1 MAEQGWEQDADG
13 NFRLLGNLIVDS
25 TINAGANSV
34 AAMNLSGGSISC
46 TGTTTTE
53 FLTVNVQMGAPAG
66 NIDDFSCDTI
76 EISQEVVLHNGQLSI
91 HDPNK
96 NSKGLGFLYQQDVVT
111 TNDATPTTISTLATY
126 SDSVWGVSAVVTN
139 IKSDA
144 TKGCYIKVD
153 AAFRN
158 DSGVVS
164 AIGVPNFV
172 TNISDNVNYDVSFT
186 ISGTDVLI
194 QVTGDAGETID
205 WQCNAVC
212 SLSN

>member
-13 NFRLLGNLIVDS
+13 NFRLLGNLIVDG
-25 TINAGANSV
+25 TINAGANSIF
-34 AAMNLSGGSISC
+34 AANISAASIGV

-53 FLTVNVQMGAPAG
+53 YLTVNVQLGAPAG
-66 NIDDFSCDTI
+66 SINDFTCQTI
-76 EISQEVVLHNGQLSI
+76 EVTEEVVLHNGSISI

-111 TNDATPTTISTLATY
+111 TTDATPTTISTLATY
-126 SDSVWGVSAVVTN
+126 TDSVWGVSAVVTN